1 VLAHVLEDER
11 QVGMDD
17 SRIVLPPVPADLP
30 SDAVAAWA
38 PPLAAVMSP
47 AIPPEEETLA
57 ELSTDL
63 AVPAATGR
71 RQ

>member
-17 SRIVLPPVPADLP
+17 SRIVLPPVPAGDQ
-30 SDAVAAWA
+30 SEAVAAGA
-38 PPLAAVMSP
+38 APLAVDLP
-47 AIPPEEETLA
+47 RPVPPEEETLA
-57 ELSTDL
+57 EVSTDL